1 MKRIKYYHFLVA
13 DDNEACM
20 KVWKRIIQA
29 VFPGS
34 IILEATNG
42 EEALVQFYA
51 VDHIDL
57 VLTNYDMPK
66 INGIQLIETIRSID
80 MEIPIVMISGGDYL
94 AEALEAGA
102 NAFIAQPAEHE
113 EIIRILKEVLK
124 IAK

>member
-1 MKRIKYYHFLVA
+1 MKNYFLVA
-13 DDNEACM
+13 DDERACM
-20 KVWKRIIQA
+20 MVWKRIIRSI
-29 VFPGS
+29 FPDS

-51 VDHIDL
+51 VDQIDL

-66 INGIQLIETIRSID
+66 MNGIQLIERIRSID

-94 AEALEAGA
+94 TEAIEAGA

-124 IAK
+124 IAE